1 MWSRRRFLSS
11 LAIGSAGLGLSA
23 CGFRP
28 LYEGG
33 EIGGVAADL
42 SAIVIDDPR
51 TRLEQTVRNEL
62 VFLFTGGSAP
72 AAQRYRMRLD
82 VSESVSNL
90 VIEQV
95 TGRPTA
101 SSLRVR
107 ARVTLLEAGVGR
119 RIFRETFEA
128 SASFEQ
134 STQRFANERA
144 QLDAGRRAAR
154 EVAGRI
160 RTRTAIAI
168 RADQA
173 Q

>member
-1 MWSRRRFLSS
+1 MWSRRKLLS
-11 LAIGSAGLGLSA
+11 AMAFGGAGTALSA

-28 LYEGG
+28 LYQGG

-42 SAIVIDDPR
+42 SAVVVDDPT
-51 TRLEQTVRNEL
+51 TRLEQAVRNEL
-62 VFLFTGGSAP
+62 VFLFTGGSEP
-72 AAQRYRMRLD
+72 AVQRYRMRLT
-82 VSESVSNL
+82 VTERISNL

-101 SSLRVR
+101 SSLTLR
-107 ARVTLLEAGVGR
+107 ARVTLLEFGVGR
-119 RIFRETFEA
+119 RIFRETFES

-144 QLDAGRRAAR
+144 RLDAGQRAAR
-154 EVAGRI
+154 DVAIKI

-168 RADQA
+168 RADQG
-173 Q
+173 